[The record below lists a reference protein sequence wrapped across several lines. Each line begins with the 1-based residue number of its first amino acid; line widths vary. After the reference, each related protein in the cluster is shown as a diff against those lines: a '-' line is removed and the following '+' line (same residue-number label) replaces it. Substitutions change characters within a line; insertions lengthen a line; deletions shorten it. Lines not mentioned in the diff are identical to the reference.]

1 LALRRAFL
9 LFFAVSVG
17 LAAAGCRTV
26 PLVDPRPIPAAA
38 TPEET
43 RAAILRALTVGGG
56 YAVVADQPGQ
66 IVARYAYVDWN
77 MVVSIAYSNEVSV
90 RYVSSV
96 GLGYAIS
103 DGVPIIH
110 RGYNKRAQRLSDV
123 IASEIAISR
132 VTNAIP
138 PPSLGEVTPD

>member
-26 PLVDPRPIPAAA
+26 PLVDPPPIPAAA